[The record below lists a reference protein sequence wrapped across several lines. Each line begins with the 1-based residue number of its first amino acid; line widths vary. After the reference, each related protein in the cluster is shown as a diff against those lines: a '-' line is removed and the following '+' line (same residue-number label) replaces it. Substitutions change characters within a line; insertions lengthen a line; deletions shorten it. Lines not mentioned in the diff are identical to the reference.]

1 MHQAKAD
8 ADVLIVETAVA
19 SAETVVVGNDTDL
32 VCQNVNF
39 RVFFKP
45 KEEKCAEL
53 PLEATTDNI
62 LFLHV
67 MWSCDITTTVWREK
81 IAVTRMTTSSLF

>member
-8 ADVLIVETAVA
+8 ADLLIQTAVA
-19 SAETVVVGNDTDL
+19 FAETVVVGNDTDL
-32 VCQNVNF
+32 VCQSCQNVNF

-45 KEEKCAEL
+45 KEEKRAKL
-53 PLEATTDNI
+53 PLEATSDNI

-67 MWSCDITTTVWREK
+67 MWSCDIVTR
-81 IAVTRMTTSSLF
+81 IAVLCFYCIGLLV